1 MRTKKEWI
9 DLVAICPRCDLHPL
23 ATELVHNALSRHHDD
38 TYICNPCGEDEAVL
52 DWCHSIAGGNLDY
65 QPQEGPLR
73 RALLT
78 FEQVVN
84 ASGATR

>member
-1 MRTKKEWI
+1 MKSN
-9 DLVAICPRCDLHPL
+9 LAMICPRCDRNPMADPQAL
-23 ATELVHNALSRHHDD
+23 NALSRHHEDV
-38 TYICNPCGEDEAVL
+38 YVCSPCGEDEAVL
-52 DWCHSIAGGNLDY
+52 DWCHYIAGGNLDY
-65 QPQEGPLR
+65 QPQEWPLR